1 MSYSAAAEA
10 LARRFLDAF
19 HGRLI
24 VRSRKRLGRG
34 ALLLVRLVLRSGG
47 IGRRGVVLGL
57 LGDHGF
63 LLVRVDVPRAVHF
76 KTSINALGG

>member
-10 LARRFLDAF
+10 LARRLF
-19 HGRLI
+19 HTFDRCLVVGARE
-24 VRSRKRLGRG
+24 RLGCG

-57 LGDHGF
+57 LRDHGF